1 MTMLNGKLWVGSL
14 IFVAAALV
22 FSAVAGGI
30 EWALASLGAMVL
42 IGMTGAG
49 IYTLAKVLR
58 HSDTSVKGGRPE
70 GGGAST
76 ASFDGIDSKH
86 VTDSK
91 PAEVRPISEED
102 KRLIM
107 EHVDELFVIG
117 GRQSV
122 AEPAEARPISEE
134 DKRLIMEH
142 VDELFAVGG
151 RQSAAEPAEARPISE
166 DDERLIMK
174 YVNELF
180 EIGGEQSLGKP
191 S

>member
-1 MTMLNGKLWVGSL
+1 MTILNGKLWVGSL

-49 IYTLAKVLR
+49 IYALAKVLR
-58 HSDTSVKGGRPE
+58 RAATSVRGGCPE

-91 PAEVRPISEED
+91 PAEAGPISEED
-102 KRLIM
+102 ERLIM

-122 AEPAEARPISEE
+122 AEPAEARPINEE
-134 DKRLIMEH
+134 
-142 VDELFAVGG
+142 
-151 RQSAAEPAEARPISE
+151 
-166 DDERLIMK
+166 DERLIMK
-174 YVNELF
+174 YVDELF

>member
-1 MTMLNGKLWVGSL
+1 MTILNRKRWLGSL
-14 IFVAAALV
+14 ILAVVAPIFGA
-22 FSAVAGGI
+22 AVAGGI
-30 EWALASLGAMVL
+30 EWALAALGAMVL

-49 IYTLAKVLR
+49 IYALAKGLR
-58 HSDTSVKGGRPE
+58 HSDTSVKGGCLE
-70 GGGAST
+70 CGSAST

-91 PAEVRPISEED
+91 PAEARPISEED

-107 EHVDELFVIG
+107 EHIDELFAVD

-134 DKRLIMEH
+134 DERLIMEH
-142 VDELFAVGG
+142 VDELFA
-151 RQSAAEPAEARPISE
+151 
-166 DDERLIMK
+166 M
-174 YVNELF
+174 
-180 EIGGEQSLGKP
+180 GGEQSLGKP